1 MIVSWLNKKVLQ
13 IKGYKFKVCWDY
25 KLTQSEFRWQKT
37 LLPYGW
43 DVWNPIEVKY
53 NRKRMTSMYTFEVYK
68 KKNYVNRNT
77 IG

>member
-1 MIVSWLNKKVLQ
+1 MIVSWFNKKVLQ

-25 KLTQSEFRWQKT
+25 NLAQSEFRWQNT

-43 DVWNPIEVKY
+43 DVWTPIEVKY
-53 NRKRMTSMYTFEVYK
+53 NRKRMTTMYTFEVYK
-68 KKNYVNRNT
+68 KKNDVNRNT